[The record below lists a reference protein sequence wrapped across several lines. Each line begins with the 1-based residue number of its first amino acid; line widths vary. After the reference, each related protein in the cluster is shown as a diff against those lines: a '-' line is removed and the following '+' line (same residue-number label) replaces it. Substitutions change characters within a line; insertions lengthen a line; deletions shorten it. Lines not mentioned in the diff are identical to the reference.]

1 MPTDPSLVFEI
12 ADPATPPA
20 NDLIEAMVSEMRD
33 LYGIVGHVGVP
44 LDLAEL
50 APPGG
55 VYLVGSA
62 RDGGESEPVIVT
74 GGGLRTIEPGVGEIK
89 RMYVVPEWRGRGA
102 GAQLLAA
109 LEDAARELGLATL
122 RLDTGPKQPG
132 ARHLYEKSGYRS
144 IGNYNG
150 NTAASFWGEKQLARV
165 GSSTERR

>member
-1 MPTDPSLVFEI
+1 MPTDPSLVFES

-20 NDLIEAMVSEMRD
+20 NDLIEAMVSEMRV

-62 RDGGESEPVIVT
+62 RAGGGTSRVIVT

-89 RMYVVPEWRGRGA
+89 RMYVVPEWRGRSA

-109 LEDAARELGLATL
+109 LEGAASELGLVTV

-132 ARHLYEKSGYRS
+132 ARHLYEKSGYTS
-144 IGNYNG
+144 IANYNG
-150 NTAASFWGEKQLARV
+150 NTAASFWGEKQLA
-165 GSSTERR
+165 